1 MRPPRLRPR
10 ADPLSSAL
18 ETHAFAEDQRREAE
32 RVTRALRERAEAA
45 RAEARERRR
54 RGEEILRRG
63 DDGWGLSLL
72 DSAAAAEAE
81 AREAE
86 ARLAKAGREARQ
98 LAAAERVH
106 RAGLFVAIDRFLAE
120 AGEGR

>member
-10 ADPLSSAL
+10 ADPLSAAL

-45 RAEARERRR
+45 RAQARERRQ

-63 DDGWGLSLL
+63 DEGWGLSLL
-72 DSAAAAEAE
+72 DAAAAAEAE
-81 AREAE
+81 ARQAE
-86 ARLAKAGREARQ
+86 ARLAKADREARQ
-98 LAAAERVH
+98 LAAAERVQ
-106 RAGLFVAIDRFLAE
+106 RAGLFVAIDRFLTESGE
-120 AGEGR
+120 AM